1 MKRIRVSSVAQ
12 YVQEIGPLMQ
22 RGHPSHRADL
32 PEEGLLG
39 LGFDDAGVEVQIS
52 IADFKK
58 TGDLI
63 EYGKLIDPY
72 EPGKKTQKVK

>member
-1 MKRIRVSSVAQ
+1 MKRIRVSSVQQ

-22 RGHPSHRADL
+22 QGQKSYRADL
-32 PEEGLLG
+32 PEQGLLG
-39 LGFDDAGVEVQIS
+39 LGFAEADLEVQIS